1 MKRSKTSRVGL
12 WLRLLL
18 IAVVVPGLVL
28 PQEATT
34 MNELVS
40 KRFDLKD
47 RVTMTLDMSTGGGL
61 RLDSV
66 HFKMPTPR
74 DDRLTRSAGLLTADV
89 AVSNTSSRS
98 LKAGLGIALFDDEG
112 RMLAVAS
119 GGKLTA
125 LKPERQKTFTL
136 LFDGVN
142 AEAHKATTFQISL
155 ESKP

>member
-1 MKRSKTSRVGL
+1 LGL
-12 WLRLLL
+12 WFLPVLVALL
-18 IAVVVPGLVL
+18 VPGTARV
-28 PQEATT
+28 EESTT
-34 MNELVS
+34 PNELVS
-40 KRFDLKD
+40 KRFELKN
-47 RVTMTLDMSTGGGL
+47 RVTMTLDMSTAGGL

-66 HFKMPTPR
+66 HFKMPAAR

-98 LKAGLGIALFDDEG
+98 LKAALGIALFDDEG

-119 GGKLTA
+119 AGKLTA
-125 LKPERQKTFTL
+125 LKPERQKMFTL

-155 ESKP
+155 EAKP

>member
-34 MNELVS
+34 TNELVS